1 VAISSTPAL
10 MGAGGKTSH
19 KWAIAGL
26 FTSEDPYNGHK
37 SLGLFTIVHFLY
49 RFAHAGNADM
59 AFTTNWETAACLL
72 GHALLSGSSFVF
84 RIPKKRIAD
93 GDRIWPEY
101 RWHSVIFAYRSLAC
115 LCVTWL
121 ERRYGLPPS
130 YLANA
135 AIVILTHVGADLAS
149 MSVGENHSSS
159 VQDLAAPPFVRFF
172 FSFMQFQAT
181 ATCLVGVR
189 RFSTQFFY
197 VWLIQCTAFLMTL
210 RRKNVVPP
218 KWPYIIY
225 AGMLIATYLIHMH
238 EYTSAGCWL
247 LVNVIGHTAA
257 YLRLGL
263 RLSKYGIWAGFAVLL
278 YLLRDLLT
286 LTADSDESFTY
297 TLAAAFASS
306 ACAVF
311 AVGARKV
318 SGGKPTAISRSLD
331 AAAVVSLGVAIHQA
345 IKCFEVLNTP
355 PPPPPPAPRR
365 KLFGVF

>member
-1 VAISSTPAL
+1 MGGGGEQAVAAPTAKRRSPL
-10 MGAGGKTSH
+10 R
-19 KWAIAGL
+19 GL
-26 FTSEDPYNGHK
+26 FTTEDPYNAHK
-37 SLGLFTIVHFLY
+37 SLGLFAIVHFLY
-49 RFAHAGNADM
+49 RFVHVGDADM
-59 AFTTNWETAACLL
+59 AFTTNWETAICLSV
-72 GHALLSGSSFVF
+72 HALLSASAFVF

-115 LCVTWL
+115 LLVTWL
-121 ERRYGLPPS
+121 EKRYGLPPM
-130 YLANA
+130 YVANA
-135 AIVILTHVGADLAS
+135 AIVIATHVAADFAS
-149 MSVGENHSSS
+149 WSVGDDHSSS

-197 VWLIQCTAFLMTL
+197 VWLIQATAFLMTL

-218 KWPYIIY
+218 KWPYLIY
-225 AGMLIATYLIHMH
+225 AAMLVATYLVHMH
-238 EYTSAGCWL
+238 EYTGAGCWL
-247 LVNVIGHTAA
+247 LVNIIGHSAA

-263 RLSKYGIWAGFAVLL
+263 RLSKYGIWASFAAILFFF
-278 YLLRDLLT
+278 RDHLALT
-286 LTADSDESFTY
+286 EDEGPFP
-297 TLAAAFASS
+297 LAHVAAFAAS

-318 SGGKPTAISRSLD
+318 SGGKPNATSRLLD
-331 AAAVVSLGVAIHQA
+331 AAAVAALAVAAYQVA
-345 IKCFEVLNTP
+345 TLLSTP
-355 PPPPPPAPRR
+355 PPPPPPPPPRR